1 MRIEIASDT
10 SLLVRFGE
18 SATSEYFG
26 AVTALFRRLQS
37 LNDPRIRNIHPAY
50 ATVLIDF
57 DPMTMSHTEL
67 ASTVDRFV
75 QLGTEAHLPTR
86 VVRIPV
92 CYGGEL
98 GPDLQFVAEHAG
110 LPSEDVVHLHSA
122 AHYVVHFLGFSPGF
136 GYLDG
141 LPTQLECPRMESPR
155 TRVAAGSVG
164 IAGRQSGVYPL
175 ESPGGWRL
183 IGRTPLRMF
192 DPLANPPTRLEPGDK
207 VQFVAINRA
216 EFDELTSKESA
227 R

>member
-18 SATSEYFG
+18 SASDECFG
-26 AVTALFRRLQS
+26 AVTTLFRRLRA

-57 DPMTMSHTEL
+57 DQLTMSHAEL
-67 ASTVDRFV
+67 SSTVDQLV
-75 QLGTEAHLPTR
+75 QLGTEAHFAAR
-86 VVRIPV
+86 VVQIPV
-92 CYGGEL
+92 YYGGEF

-110 LPSEDVVHLHSA
+110 LPSDNVVGLHSSA
-122 AHYVVHFLGFSPGF
+122 EYVVHFLGFSPGF

-141 LPTQLECPRMESPR
+141 LPHQLECPRMESPR
-155 TRVAAGSVG
+155 IRVAAGSVG
-164 IAGRQSGVYPL
+164 IAGRQTGVYPL
-175 ESPGGWRL
+175 DSPGGWRV

-192 DPLANPPTRLEPGDK
+192 DPLASPPTRLEPGDT
-207 VQFVAINRA
+207 VQFVAIDRA
-216 EFDELTSKESA
+216 EFDEVASKELV